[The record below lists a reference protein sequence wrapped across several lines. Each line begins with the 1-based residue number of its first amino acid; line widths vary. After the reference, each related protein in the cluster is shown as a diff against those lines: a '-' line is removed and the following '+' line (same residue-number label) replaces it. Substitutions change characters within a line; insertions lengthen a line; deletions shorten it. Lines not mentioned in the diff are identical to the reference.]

1 MEELVDFIHKETG
14 IDKHQ
19 IKVILDLEKMFLGA
33 KIFAEI
39 GEEFK
44 G

>member
-14 IDKHQ
+14 ISKEQ
-19 IKVILDLEKMFLGA
+19 IKIILDLEKMFLGA
-33 KIFAEI
+33 KIFSEV
-39 GEEFK
+39 GESFK